1 MLKTKLNVVWKVEL
15 AKLYI
20 LVRVT
25 QLNDV
30 G

>member
-25 QLNDV
+25 QLNNV